1 MKIGIYGGSFDP
13 IHLGHIGLAKQAKK
27 ELQLDKVLFIP
38 AKYQPFKL
46 YREVTSDEHR
56 VNMLKLAVED
66 IEGFEISYSELN
78 KEEIS
83 YTFNTVVHIKELYS
97 EDTELFFLLGTDSF
111 LSIEHWYKAKQLLKQ
126 CHFAIAIRP
135 GDDGKELQNC
145 INRVKAAHNTHVVLL
160 HNEQLDISS
169 TDIRNRVKNFES
181 IGHLVPCSV
190 ERYILE
196 HDLYR

>member
-13 IHLGHIGLAKQAKK
+13 VHLGHIGLAKQAKK

-46 YREVTSDEHR
+46 DRDVTSDEHR
-56 VNMLKLAVED
+56 VNMLELAVEN

-78 KEEIS
+78 REEIS
-83 YTFNTVVHIKELYS
+83 YTFNTVTYIKELYN
-97 EDTELFFLLGTDSF
+97 EETELFFLLGTDSF
-111 LSIEHWYKAKQLLKQ
+111 LSIEKWYKAELLLRE
-126 CHFAIAIRP
+126 CHFAVAIRP
-135 GDDGKELQNC
+135 GDYEKELDDC
-145 INRVKAAHNTHVVLL
+145 INRIKAVHNTHVVLL

-169 TDIRNRVKNFES
+169 TDIRNRIKNYES
-181 IGHLVPCSV
+181 IEHLVPCNV

-196 HDLYR
+196 HALYR